1 MEQNIKANML
11 GILEMQL
18 VTLFMQLNILLL
30 VKVEWLYL
38 KNKKHSV
45 IAKKIRNHGLMD
57 RNNHDIVGYN
67 YRMNELQARMGI
79 IQLKKFEKLKKKEYL
94 TQNI

>member
-1 MEQNIKANML
+1 M
-11 GILEMQL
+11 
-18 VTLFMQLNILLL
+18 VVF
-30 VKVEWLYL
+30 

-79 IQLKKFEKLKKKEYL
+79 IQLKKFEKLKKEYL

>member
-1 MEQNIKANML
+1 M
-11 GILEMQL
+11 
-18 VTLFMQLNILLL
+18 VVF
-30 VKVEWLYL
+30 
-38 KNKKHSV
+38 KNKNIPSSQ
-45 IAKKIRNHGLMD
+45 KIRNHGLMD